1 MINAKNETNDYYEP
15 ILYKIQPQDEGM
27 ILKNIMQR
35 RMGIS
40 RKLLSRL
47 KMTEQGVM
55 LNGQHVYV
63 SVKVQAG
70 DLLEIRMEREQSDDI
85 LPQPQQI
92 DVIYEDQH
100 LLIVNKKAG
109 IIVHPTSGHYTDTLA
124 NGVVHYWQERGE
136 KFRFR
141 PVHRLDQDTSGVL
154 AIAKNPYVHQHISE
168 QMIQNTVQKRY
179 HAYVHHVPAILQD
192 RIEGAIDRDLIE
204 PHMRVVTP
212 DGYPAATRYQLLESF
227 SERDVS
233 LVELELETGRT
244 HQIRVHMKHIGC
256 PLVGDRLYGYARP
269 DHHIDSSSSIAQW
282 DQLAGRQALHA
293 VELGF
298 VHPVTGEEMLFHAP
312 LPEDLAILDAA
323 LRGLGNS
330 L

>member
-1 MINAKNETNDYYEP
+1 MINAMNGTNDYYDP
-15 ILYKIQPQDEGM
+15 IVYTIEPQDEGM

-47 KMTEQGVM
+47 KLTEQGVM

-63 SVKVQAG
+63 STKVQAG
-70 DLLEIRMEREQSDDI
+70 DVLEIRMEREQSDDI

-92 DVIYEDQH
+92 DVIFEDQH

-109 IIVHPTSGHYTDTLA
+109 VVVHPTSGHYTDTLA

-168 QMIQNTVQKRY
+168 QMINGTVQKRY
-179 HAYVHHVPAILQD
+179 HAYVHHIPTVLQD
-192 RIEGAIDRDLIE
+192 RIEGAIDRDLVE

-212 DGYPAATRYQLLESF
+212 DGYAAATRYNVLKAFPEW
-227 SERDVS
+227 DVAR
-233 LVELELETGRT
+233 VELELETGRT

-256 PLVGDRLYGYARP
+256 PLVGDRLYGYAGLE
-269 DHHIDSSSSIAQW
+269 DKSSVSTSITLF

-298 VHPVTGEEMLFHAP
+298 VHPVTGEEMMFHAP
-312 LPEDLAILDAA
+312 LPEDLAILDAE
-323 LRGLGNS
+323 LRGLES
-330 L
+330 SR

>member
-1 MINAKNETNDYYEP
+1 MINAKHETNDYYDP
-15 ILYKIQPQDEGM
+15 ILYIIQPQDQGM
-27 ILKNIMQR
+27 ILKNIMQK

-47 KMTEQGVM
+47 KMTDQGVM

-63 SVKVQAG
+63 STKVQVG
-70 DLLEIRMEREQSDDI
+70 DKLEIRMEREQSDDI
-85 LPQPQQI
+85 LPQAQQI

-109 IIVHPTSGHYTDTLA
+109 VIVHPTSGHYTDTLA

-154 AIAKNPYVHQHISE
+154 AIAKNPYAHQHISE
-168 QMIQNTVQKRY
+168 QMINHSVQKRY
-179 HAYVHHVPAILQD
+179 HAYVHHIPTVSQG

-212 DGYPAATRYQLLESF
+212 DGYAAATRYQVLESF
-227 SERDVS
+227 ADRDIA

-269 DHHIDSSSSIAQW
+269 DKNLDVSTSISQL

-298 VHPVTGEEMLFHAP
+298 VHPVTGEEMLFQAP
-312 LPEDLAILDAA
+312 LPEDLANLEAE
-323 LRGLGNS
+323 LRGLES
-330 L
+330 KD